1 MSLKIY
7 HPPNLTKPLSGRQP
21 IFQEVLELARVH
33 SRELQQIRGQIAVS
47 QQEPNSYSA
56 YFRTQQELL
65 RRFAA
70 FSGTGELTQPIYV
83 PGLDAVTEIAKQY
96 DDSGNPIG

>member
-1 MSLKIY
+1 M
-7 HPPNLTKPLSGRQP
+7 
-21 IFQEVLELARVH
+21 LELARVH

-47 QQEPNSYSA
+47 
-56 YFRTQQELL
+56 QQELL